1 MYNVYVLSIKLK
13 SFFPPISISLNMR
26 WRVLLAIILLSFSLS
41 AFGQERDTTSKRPP
55 NVDEETWQRIQE
67 NKSKTPE
74 EEQRRFLTNRVMMRD
89 VGITLLA
96 TVGILVFIAINSKN
110 SRQRNSK
117 KLRMYRMRST
127 QAEMRSIELKNEL
140 IKSELHS
147 KEKRMNE
154 LLDVIKQKNKKLE
167 ELNSKLS
174 DKEKV
179 EKADVLSS
187 VSDAFASESEWE
199 NFRVSFEQIH
209 SGFFDKILA
218 IHPVLTAYEL
228 RLSALLRL
236 NLSSKEIG
244 NILNISASSVNTG
257 RYRMRKKLGLTETDD
272 LVRYLMTI

>member
-1 MYNVYVLSIKLK
+1 
-13 SFFPPISISLNMR
+13 MR
-26 WRVLLAIILLSFSLS
+26 WRAILSILFLSLTLS
-41 AFGQERDTTSKRPP
+41 VWAQERDSTRKRPA
-55 NVDEETWQRIQE
+55 NVDEESWQRIQE
-67 NKSKTPE
+67 DKSKTPE
-74 EEQRRFLTNRVMMRD
+74 EEKRRFLTNRIMMRD
-89 VGITLLA
+89 VGLTMLA

-140 IKSELHS
+140 IKSELHA
-147 KEKRMNE
+147 KEKKLSE
-154 LLDVIKQKNKKLE
+154 LLEVIKQKNKKLE

-187 VSDAFASESEWE
+187 VTEAFASEQEWE
-199 NFRVSFEQIH
+199 NFRISFEQIH
-209 SGFFDKILA
+209 SGFFDKMLSV
-218 IHPVLTAYEL
+218 HPTLTAYEL

-257 RYRMRKKLGLTETDD
+257 RYRMRKKMGLNEADD

>member
-1 MYNVYVLSIKLK
+1 
-13 SFFPPISISLNMR
+13 MR
-26 WRVLLAIILLSFSLS
+26 WRYLLTILFLSLSLS
-41 AFGQERDTTSKRPP
+41 AFAQERDTTRKRPP
-55 NVDEETWQRIQE
+55 NVDEESWQRIQE

-74 EEQRRFLTNRVMMRD
+74 EEERRFLTNRIMMRD

-96 TVGILVFIAINSKN
+96 TVGILVFIALNSKN

-140 IKSELHS
+140 IKSELS
-147 KEKRMNE
+147 AKEKRMSQ
-154 LLDVIKQKNKKLE
+154 LLDVIKEKNRKLE
-167 ELNSKLS
+167 ELNSRLS

-187 VSDAFASESEWE
+187 VSEAFASEQEWE

-218 IHPVLTAYEL
+218 IHPALTAYEL

-257 RYRMRKKLGLTETDD
+257 RYRMRKKMGLTETDD
-272 LVRYLMTI
+272 LVRYLMTV

>member
-1 MYNVYVLSIKLK
+1 
-13 SFFPPISISLNMR
+13 MR
-26 WRVLLAIILLSFSLS
+26 CRVLLAILLLCFSLS
-41 AFGQERDTTSKRPP
+41 AFGQERDTTSRRPP

-187 VSDAFASESEWE
+187 VSDAFASEQEWE

-209 SGFFDKILA
+209 SGFFDKILV
-218 IHPVLTAYEL
+218 IHPALTAYEL

-244 NILNISASSVNTG
+244 NILNISANSVNTG

>member
-1 MYNVYVLSIKLK
+1 MRWKALLSICC
-13 SFFPPISISLNMR
+13 
-26 WRVLLAIILLSFSLS
+26 LALSLS
-41 AFGQERDTTSKRPP
+41 LFGQEGQRPSHI
-55 NVDEETWQRIQE
+55 DEETWQRIQD

-74 EEQRRFLTNRVMMRD
+74 EEERRFLTNRVMMRD

-96 TVGILVFIAINSKN
+96 TLGILVFIALNSKN

-140 IKSELHS
+140 IKAELTS

-154 LLDVIKQKNKKLE
+154 LLEVIKQKNRKLE

-187 VSDAFASESEWE
+187 VKEAFASEQEWE

-209 SGFFDKILA
+209 SGFFDKILS
-218 IHPVLTAYEL
+218 IYPSLTAYEL
-228 RLSALLRL
+228 RLCALLRL
-236 NLSSKEIG
+236 NLSSKEIAK
-244 NILNISASSVNTG
+244 ILNISASSVNTG
-257 RYRMRKKLGLTETDD
+257 RYRMRKKMNLTETDD

>member
-1 MYNVYVLSIKLK
+1 
-13 SFFPPISISLNMR
+13 MR
-26 WRVLLAIILLSFSLS
+26 WRALLTILFLSLSLS
-41 AFGQERDTTSKRPP
+41 AFAQEKDTTRKRPP
-55 NVDEETWQRIQE
+55 NVDEESWQRIQE

-74 EEQRRFLTNRVMMRD
+74 EEERRFLTNRIMMRD

-96 TVGILVFIAINSKN
+96 TVGILVFIALTSKN

-140 IKSELHS
+140 IKSELS
-147 KEKRMNE
+147 AKEKRMSQ
-154 LLDVIKQKNKKLE
+154 LLDVIKEKNRKLE

-187 VSDAFASESEWE
+187 VSEAFASEQEWE

-218 IHPVLTAYEL
+218 IHPALTAYEL

-257 RYRMRKKLGLTETDD
+257 RYRMRKKMGLTETDD
-272 LVRYLMTI
+272 LVRYLMTV

>member
-1 MYNVYVLSIKLK
+1 
-13 SFFPPISISLNMR
+13 MR
-26 WRVLLAIILLSFSLS
+26 LRVMFGILILGFSLS
-41 AFGQERDTTSKRPP
+41 MTAQERDTTRKRPP
-55 NVDEETWQRIQE
+55 NVDEESWQRIQLD
-67 NKSKTPE
+67 KSKTPE
-74 EEQRRFLTNRVMMRD
+74 EEQRRFLTNRIMMRD
-89 VGITLLA
+89 VGITMLA

-127 QAEMRSIELKNEL
+127 QSEMRSIELKNEL
-140 IKSELHS
+140 IKSELRA

-154 LLDVIKQKNKKLE
+154 LLDVIKQKNRKLE

-179 EKADVLSS
+179 EKADVLNS
-187 VSDAFASESEWE
+187 VGEAFASEQEWE

-209 SGFFDKILA
+209 SGFFDKILS
-218 IHPVLTAYEL
+218 IHPSLTAYEL

-257 RYRMRKKLGLTETDD
+257 RYRMRKKMGLTETDD
-272 LVRYLMTI
+272 LVRYLMTV